1 MFFYG
6 TEWFVIRTLVIV
18 ALVVVVWRQNK
29 RLKAAEFELAGLREL
44 FLSLRSR
51 LEEGAPAV
59 KAAPAEA
66 AALPLKDAAQV
77 TPAPKKPEAAA
88 VVQTAAETS
97 EKASA
102 SVEPDEQAARGP
114 WSSPSQGPWTP
125 AAPEPKPDIETA
137 LGSRWAVWVGGLAL
151 ALGGA
156 FLVRYTIEAGLLGPM
171 ARLALGG
178 LFGLA
183 LIAAGE
189 FIRRTGFVVKAA
201 GNNAAYLPAILT
213 AVGAFTLFAVVY
225 AAHGIYGFIGPAAAF
240 ALLAAVALATM
251 AAALVH
257 GQALAG
263 VGLVGAYATPL
274 LVASNAPNAWALFI
288 EVAVA
293 LVGAAFIARLRRWL
307 PLMLAAEIGAGLWLL
322 TYLGDGA
329 FDGGWPAAFIGVVM
343 VAAMAMLWMRGRKA
357 AGEARLAGV
366 ADPVGIAVAVL
377 VGIAAL
383 GLATDGDL
391 LLVGGAWT
399 ATVLLLVMAAAA
411 LLRAD
416 ATALAIASG
425 LAAIVFAVRTVL
437 GDESSLLLLLRG
449 PEVQIQFVQTVQR
462 PDFLRLALPV
472 GVLLLA
478 GGLWAV
484 RRFGSAPRRGMIWG
498 AVAGIPATALLTAS
512 WLAYGNPE
520 TDFLHAALLLLL
532 AIVLAGGGEWIGRD
546 ERMFGGPAQAALWTG
561 AALALLAAVHAGSG
575 PAGTTMLVAAAAIGA
590 AMLWIARPA
599 AILTW
604 IAAGFS
610 IVLLGRMAFDPT
622 LVGADSLG
630 TTPLFN
636 YLLAGYGLPA
646 IAFAAAAWA
655 LARTPRGSPELVA
668 QGMAVV
674 LGMIGAGMLVRHAMN
689 GGVLDGTEPRLAEVA
704 IDSLIAIGA
713 GAVLVAL
720 DRRAASPVFRYGSMA
735 LGAISVVSVLV
746 GHLLALNPLNT
757 NASIGPWPVVDLLL
771 LAYLLPGLALGLLAL
786 FARPYRPVWWI
797 RTLTAAGA
805 LMVFA
810 WSTLSVRRI
819 FKGEFIGSWKGLEPL
834 ETWSYSALWLALGVV
849 LLVLGLRFN
858 SLVLRFGSAALVVLA
873 VAKVFLFDMAELEG
887 ALRAFSFIALGLV
900 LIGIGLFYQRML
912 TRKAG

>member
-6 TEWFVIRTLVIV
+6 TEWFVIRTLVVV

-51 LEEGAPAV
+51 FEEGAAMP

-66 AALPLKDAAQV
+66 AASPLKDATQV
-77 TPAPKKPEAAA
+77 TPAPKKPEVVA
-88 VVQTAAETS
+88 VAQTAAETS

-102 SVEPDEQAARGP
+102 SAEPDEQAARGP

-183 LIAAGE
+183 LIGAGE

-343 VAAMAMLWMRGRKA
+343 VAAMALLWMRGRKA

-416 ATALAIASG
+416 ATALSIASG
-425 LAAIVFAVRTVL
+425 LAVIVFAVRTVL

-472 GVLLLA
+472 GALLLA

-484 RRFGSAPRRGMIWG
+484 RRFGSAPRRGMVWG
-498 AVAGIPATALLTAS
+498 VVAGIPATALLTAS

-655 LARTPRGSPELVA
+655 LKRTPRGSPELVA

-786 FARPYRPVWWI
+786 FARPYRPVWWV

-805 LMVFA
+805 VMVFA